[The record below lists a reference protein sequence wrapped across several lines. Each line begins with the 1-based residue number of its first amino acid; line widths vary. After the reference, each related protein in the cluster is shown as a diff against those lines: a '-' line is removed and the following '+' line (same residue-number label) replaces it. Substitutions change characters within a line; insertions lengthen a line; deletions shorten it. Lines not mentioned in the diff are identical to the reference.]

1 MSDKIKAFIVR
12 DFTDAGEE
20 RNFTASEAGKPE
32 TMPDIDAKTFANY
45 AAAGLVREPKDE
57 EVAPAATTK
66 AGKAA

>member
-20 RNFTASEAGKPE
+20 RNFTASEAGKPD
-32 TMPDIDAKTFANY
+32 TMPDIDAKAFANY

-57 EVAPAATTK
+57 EVASAATPK